1 MIIFFK
7 ILIFLPIAAFI
18 LATIAV
24 WITNIVKTKSDFKSY
39 SSNLSI
45 SFKNFINFYSIFPDK
60 WIISESKD
68 KVYYKP
74 NRIGYPASQ
83 DFYFITLKDI
93 IQFRHWRRFVY
104 KKNLKKKQAQETA
117 IRRNKIMSNYV
128 KFWSNDIA
136 EARKDNIEEVK
147 KAIQENAEKV
157 EYYKKRYKEL
167 KEEIENETEKL

>member
-7 ILIFLPIAAFI
+7 ILIFLLAAFI
-18 LATIAV
+18 LAAV
-24 WITNIVKTKSDFKSY
+24 AIWITDIVKTRSDFKGY

-45 SFKNFINFYSIFPDK
+45 SFKDFISFYDIFPNK

-74 NRIGYPASQ
+74 NRNYYPSSQ

-117 IRRNKIMSNYV
+117 IRRNKLMSDYV

-147 KAIQENAEKV
+147 KAIQENVEKV

-167 KEEIENETEKL
+167 KEEIENETEKF